1 MGVDVWDK
9 VLNSAGIRHSL
20 LEAIP
25 AKTLSLLFRGQIN
38 RFMLY

>member
-9 VLNSAGIRHSL
+9 VLNSAGIRYSL